1 MNKTIIALA
10 IAAALPVAAQA
21 DMTLSGSVSTKYKST
36 GVIDTDAALTVSSSA
51 VLANGMTA
59 TATFGVLEDTDG
71 DSANS
76 GSASLAGDFGTLTM
90 GHIDAD
96 GAFQSGDVAGVV
108 PDTTESAST
117 TASTVYGIHFSGS
130 AAGLTIAAQVNAST
144 GASGKTTQSPA
155 GDEESGA
162 QTKSTQIGATYNL
175 DGLSVGYSYASDA
188 ADAENITDGTDGV
201 KEGQSVFGV
210 SYSFGDLVV
219 SAGKQNLKTTAASPD
234 ALVSATYTMTA
245 DALTIVAQM
254 DNTPSGD
261 YQIDTTYAFTD
272 AISLSSE
279 IDSTAGKETTL
290 VATYTMDDTVV
301 SIAKTDDGTTDA
313 SIALDYGT
321 ATLTAAR
328 NGGDAESSLTYKVS
342 F

>member
-36 GVIDTDAALTVSSSA
+36 GAIDTDAALTVSSSA

-108 PDTTESAST
+108 PDTTESASS

-130 AAGLTIAAQVNAST
+130 AAGLTIAAQVNAET
-144 GASGKTTQSPA
+144 GASGSSTIT
-155 GDEESGA
+155 GTDEESGA

-201 KEGQSVFGV
+201 TEGQSVFGV
-210 SYSFGDLVV
+210 SYKFGENLVV
-219 SAGKQNLKTTAASPD
+219 HAGKQNLKTTATSPD

-245 DALTIVAQM
+245 DALTVVAQM

-279 IDSTAGKETTL
+279 IDSTTGKETTL

-301 SIAKTDDGTTDA
+301 SISKTDDGTTDA

>member
-36 GVIDTDAALTVSSSA
+36 GAIDTDAALTVSSSA

-130 AAGLTIAAQVNAST
+130 AAGLTIAAQVNAET
-144 GASGKTTQSPA
+144 GASGSSTIT
-155 GDEESGA
+155 GTDEESGA

-188 ADAENITDGTDGV
+188 ADAESITDGTNGV
-201 KEGQSVFGV
+201 SEGQSVFGV

-219 SAGKQNLKTTAASPD
+219 SAGKQNLKTTATSPD

-245 DALTIVAQM
+245 DALTVVAQM

-279 IDSTAGKETTL
+279 IDSTTGKETTL

-301 SIAKTDDGTTDA
+301 SISKTDDGTTDA

>member
-1 MNKTIIALA
+1 MNKTLIALA

-36 GVIDTDAALTVSSSA
+36 GAIDTDAALTVSSSA

-108 PDTTESAST
+108 PDTTESASS

-130 AAGLTIAAQVNAST
+130 AAGLTIAAQLNAET
-144 GASGKTTQSPA
+144 GASGSSTIT
-155 GDEESGA
+155 GTDEESGA

-188 ADAENITDGTDGV
+188 ADAESITDGTNGV
-201 KEGQSVFGV
+201 AEGQSVFGV
-210 SYSFGDLVV
+210 SYAFGDLVV
-219 SAGKQNLKTTAASPD
+219 KAGKQNLKTTATSPD

-245 DALTIVAQM
+245 DALTVVAQM

-279 IDSTAGKETTL
+279 IDSTTGKETTL

-301 SIAKTDDGTTDA
+301 SISKTDDGTTDA

>member
-36 GVIDTDAALTVSSSA
+36 GAIDTDAALTVSSSA

-130 AAGLTIAAQVNAST
+130 AAGLTIAAQVNAET
-144 GASGKTTQSPA
+144 GASGSSTMT
-155 GDEESGA
+155 GTDEESGA

-301 SIAKTDDGTTDA
+301 SISKTDDGTTDA

>member
-36 GVIDTDAALTVSSSA
+36 GAIDTDAALTVSSSA

-130 AAGLTIAAQVNAST
+130 AAGLTIAAQVNAET
-144 GASGKTTQSPA
+144 GASGSSTIT
-155 GDEESGA
+155 GTDEESGA

-188 ADAENITDGTDGV
+188 ADAENVTDGTDGV

-219 SAGKQNLKTTAASPD
+219 SAGKQNLKTTATSPD

-245 DALTIVAQM
+245 DALTVVAQM

-279 IDSTAGKETTL
+279 IDSTTGKETTL

-301 SIAKTDDGTTDA
+301 SISKTDDGTTDA

>member
-36 GVIDTDAALTVSSSA
+36 GAIDTDAALTVSSSA

-96 GAFQSGDVAGVV
+96 GAFQAGDVAGVV

-117 TASTVYGIHFSGS
+117 TASTVYGIHFSGT
-130 AAGLTIAAQVNAST
+130 AAGLTIAAQVNAET
-144 GASGKTTQSPA
+144 GASGSSTIT
-155 GDEESGA
+155 GTDEETGA

-219 SAGKQNLKTTAASPD
+219 KAGKQNLKTTATSPD

-245 DALTIVAQM
+245 DALTVVAQM

-279 IDSTAGKETTL
+279 IDSTTGKDTTL

-301 SIAKTDDGTTDA
+301 SISKTDDGTTDA